1 MTTAQTTTKED
12 NYNLFYNTIKSL
24 ASSQGFYSR
33 LTSCG
38 IKEMKFLI
46 SQARSV
52 FAKAVSYNPK
62 KSANENAVFM
72 EAAGD
77 AAIYDVMSSF
87 ESCEM

>member
-1 MTTAQTTTKED
+1 MQRLTTIQRTVTVIQS
-12 NYNLFYNTIKSL
+12 F
-24 ASSQGFYSR
+24 FSR
-33 LTSCG
+33 LTSCQ

-46 SQARSV
+46 AQARSI
-52 FAKAVSYNPK
+52 FAKAVTYNPK

-87 ESCEM
+87 ESYEM